1 MLWTSPQIWKSPIWW
16 PVARWRFWWR
26 YVCQH
31 SLIFWGGF
39 AGVTKIDTYLHQ
51 YALSQSK
58 SPDLH
63 RAWCPPKWIIWWSL
77 LLKGSWWPL
86 TKGWIK
92 RSRIESLS
100 INMGSIFPGWGGE
113 HEKKNLWNQIASLWS
128 AGTQFLDNWELVNL
142 FPPDKKT
149 QSTTYQRRLK
159 RSHARRI
166 PRQRSGERSHQ
177 CLFPPHQP

>member
-1 MLWTSPQIWKSPIWW
+1 MRSQLFYIFLYWFLGILWTSPQIWKSPIWW

-63 RAWCPPKWIIWWSL
+63 RVWCPPKWIIWWPL

-86 TKGWIK
+86 TKGWIE
-92 RSRIESLS
+92 RSRIESPY
-100 INMGSIFPGWGGE
+100 IKMGSIFPGWGGE

-128 AGTQFLDNWELVNL
+128 AGTQFLDNWELVK
-142 FPPDKKT
+142 PI
-149 QSTTYQRRLK
+149 STWQEK
-159 RSHARRI
+159 RS
-166 PRQRSGERSHQ
+166 PRHINAA
-177 CLFPPHQP
+177 